1 MQLLFTKK
9 QLNIISLV
17 APYWEAKR
25 EPKELAS
32 NMAPEITGCPSLNFE
47 ISANRK
53 KLAGIEVLFGYS

>member
-9 QLNIISLV
+9 QVNIISLL

-47 ISANRK
+47 SANRK
-53 KLAGIEVLFGYS
+53 DLAGIEVLFGYS

>member
-9 QLNIISLV
+9 QVNIISLV

-47 ISANRK
+47 SANRK
-53 KLAGIEVLFGYS
+53 KLAG